1 MLVSRQFLV
10 AIDFHNMEENK
21 LWKSMGTVNCLLT
34 NIIVFNTKEDIFKNV
49 GKQTVS
55 GSHWPP

>member
-1 MLVSRQFLV
+1 
-10 AIDFHNMEENK
+10 
-21 LWKSMGTVNCLLT
+21 MGTVNCLLT